1 MTFFL
6 NNLIQA
12 SIHGS
17 IVILAVILLRLLL
30 RNTPKKFI
38 CLLWLLAGIRLLMP
52 IEIRSDL
59 SLQPVITLSQE
70 AVWNSS
76 WSAVIPWIWAIV
88 AICFGIYSILSYRN
102 LKNKVV
108 DAVRI
113 RGGWE
118 SDRIETAFILGFIKP
133 KIYIPMGMS
142 KGNRKHILEH
152 ERTHLDKGDHWIKMI
167 GFLALALHWFN
178 PLVWIAYLLLCRDIE
193 MACDERVVQ
202 FMELEERKSYSAAL
216 LSCSTNQMHFAA
228 SPVAFGE
235 VSVTKRIHS
244 ILNYKKPGFWISLL
258 GVVSIFFVAVCLL
271 TNPGQEPG
279 EIPTTQPQIQQESQE
294 ENQWLKLCREDLEK
308 ALSRDTFCCRI
319 AEASGVGYVN
329 LYKLGDDT
337 LWTLLPLTSMKPEEG
352 RMVLDGHTYAFMDG
366 SWMATE
372 VEDENFWQLLDAYRW
387 ESEQA
392 SFVKSEA
399 DEYGLTSVEFQVRRN
414 GQLENFTCHYRE
426 GIGLETIMVKKD
438 GAHGTILSCLYFDDR
453 NPALSQGMN
462 AEETFAEAKLAIM
475 AGSISTEELEEQE
488 EFREWGVLF
497 RVDDDLLS
505 GNGSNVYIGQS
516 EEGRGIL
523 RTTGQYW
530 IEKKID
536 GKWERIPTISEPD
549 WEEIGEIGIPR
560 GTSNWGY
567 LDWSVLYGTLDAG
580 EYRMG
585 KNVRCMD
592 QETNYNKGHVFYSE
606 FTLVE
611 TVDSSSPEASAAV
624 ERCYSAWEELANR
637 AYIHFKTNAG
647 STEEYWVN
655 GTNYLRISD
664 FGTENTNP
672 LNNGRM
678 DIYARKDGIGY
689 HQVREN
695 PDVRN
700 SKVTGIA
707 LYTVNQTDDSWCTNF
722 RNSAAS
728 IYQRSNKTAVF
739 MEDTGIISDEM
750 VRFDLVWRN
759 AGDKEDNHIQM
770 TYSFDSNGNLIRMEQ
785 VCLYMESHYTEWV
798 EIYDTSAQE
807 IDAKIQSYIEDP
819 IVETFSWEDAKTK
832 YTDEEFNIREENFI
846 NNGGSAIEDCVDAAR
861 LALKE
866 YPSLGSYLN
875 LTVFRDE
882 EAGMW
887 KVTIK
892 SYVDYQATYG
902 FRDVYL
908 TDDGT
913 TKLLV
918 YEGPLG
924 HEEPRK

>member
-1 MTFFL
+1 
-6 NNLIQA
+6 
-12 SIHGS
+12 
-17 IVILAVILLRLLL
+17 
-30 RNTPKKFI
+30 
-38 CLLWLLAGIRLLMP
+38 MP

-59 SLQPVITLSQE
+59 SLQPMYSLPLES
-70 AVWNSS
+70 VWNSS
-76 WSAVIPWIWAIV
+76 WSCVIPWLWAIV
-88 AICFGIYSILSYRN
+88 AVCFGIYSILSYRN
-102 LKNKVV
+102 LKSKVV
-108 DAVRI
+108 DAIRI

-133 KIYIPMGMS
+133 QIYIPMGMS
-142 KGNRKHILEH
+142 KGSRKHILEH

-294 ENQWLKLCREDLEK
+294 ENQWLKLCREDLDA

-329 LYKLGDDT
+329 LYKMGNDT
-337 LWTLLPLTSMKPEEG
+337 IWTLLPLSTIKPEEG
-352 RMVLDGHTYAFMDG
+352 RMVLDGQTYAYLDG
-366 SWMATE
+366 SWMKTE
-372 VEDENFWQLLDAYRW
+372 VKDILFEDWLTDFRW
-387 ESEQA
+387 EPE
-392 SFVKSEA
+392 EA
-399 DEYGLTSVEFQVRRN
+399 VFYDSKTDVYGLTLVEFQVKRN
-414 GQLENFTCHYRE
+414 GTLENFTCHYRD

-438 GAHGTILSCLYFDDR
+438 GDRGVVLTSLYFDDR
-453 NPALSQGMN
+453 NPLLSIGML
-462 AEETFAEAKLAIM
+462 AEETFDDAKENIVSGTATMEI
-475 AGSISTEELEEQE
+475 LEEQE

-497 RVDDDLLS
+497 RVDDDRLT
-505 GNGSNVYIGQS
+505 GTGSDVALGQS
-516 EEGRGIL
+516 PEGRGVL
-523 RTTGQYW
+523 RTTDQYW
-530 IEKKID
+530 IEKMND
-536 GKWERIPTISEPD
+536 GNWERIPTVTDPNWKNAD
-549 WEEIGEIGIPR
+549 IGIPR
-560 GTSNWGY
+560 ETSLWGY
-567 LDWSVLYGTLDAG
+567 LDWSGIYGTLGAG

-585 KNVRCMD
+585 INIQCTD
-592 QETNYNKGHVFYSE
+592 QETNYSRNHTFYSE

-611 TVDSSSPEASAAV
+611 TVDSSSPEAAAAV
-624 ERCYSAWEELANR
+624 ERCYSAWEELASR
-637 AYIHFKTNAG
+637 EYIHIKSFH
-647 STEEYWVN
+647 STTQETWIHGRDYLAISEFQ
-655 GTNYLRISD
+655 GTDMTPQN
-664 FGTENTNP
+664 E
-672 LNNGRM
+672 GRV
-678 DIYARKDGIGY
+678 DIMVRKDGIGY
-689 HQVREN
+689 SQVREN
-695 PDVRN
+695 EEIWC
-700 SKVTGIA
+700 SKVIGMKLHTLNAQPPIW
-707 LYTVNQTDDSWCTNF
+707 DESF
-722 RNSAAS
+722 REDFGAS
-728 IYQRSNKTAVF
+728 FFQRSNKTAVF
-739 MEDTGIISDEM
+739 MEDTGVISDEM

-759 AGDKEDNHIQM
+759 AGDTEDRHSEY
-770 TYSFDSNGNLIRMEQ
+770 TYYFDKDGNLYRMEYRDPARDRSELGDQ
-785 VCLYMESHYTEWV
+785 PDEWV
-798 EIYDTSAQE
+798 EIYDTSAEE

-819 IVETFSWEDAKTK
+819 IVESFSWEDAKAK
-832 YTDEEFNIREENFI
+832 YTDEAFNIREENFV
-846 NNGGSAIEDCVDAAR
+846 NNGGSPIIDCVDAAR

-875 LTVFRDE
+875 LTAFRDE
-882 EAGMW
+882 DAGMW

-908 TDDGT
+908 TDNGE

-918 YEGPLG
+918 YEGPMDS
-924 HEEPRK
+924 EESRK